1 MLGQNKHN
9 VITQTKD
16 TIEHFNITQ
25 SSPDSS
31 EIYDSLCKLRP
42 DKIGFQNIIKLI
54 KYVEIKASTNLSS
67 HIHYNTF
74 GTGGDDFKTINI
86 STIASIVAS
95 NFVNIY
101 KVGTKAV
108 TSKWGSTDFFG
119 SLTANIHLFPP
130 LIRNKAY
137 YQEGSGYISL
147 GDLGYIYSASLK
159 QARIQLYQD
168 GIPDIYKV
176 IFPASNLTCS
186 LGQVNGV
193 YSSKYIGFFV
203 DSAIELQRNAIILH
217 SYRGVDE
224 LISGQNLVIRV
235 TNQKLSEREIY
246 LPSTVLDSSYDDF
259 IAESA
264 DILNNVSKFIDIL
277 TGNCPRD
284 VITTIA
290 YNAACILNLESE
302 EILIEYFAE
311 KILEYMPFWGTSK
324 AIGQAA

>member
-1 MLGQNKHN
+1 MLAQNKCQ

-16 TIEHFNITQ
+16 AIEHFNITR
-25 SSPDSS
+25 SSADIP
-31 EIYDSLCKLRP
+31 EIYDSLCNLRP
-42 DKIGFQNIIKLI
+42 DKIGAANIIKLI
-54 KYVEIKASTNLSS
+54 KYVEIKASSKLSG

-74 GTGGDDFKTINI
+74 GTGGDNFKTINI
-86 STIASIVAS
+86 STMASIVAS

-108 TSKWGSTDFFG
+108 TSKWGSTDFFD
-119 SLTANIHLFPP
+119 SLTANLHLFPP
-130 LIRNKAY
+130 LLRNQAY
-137 YQEGSGYISL
+137 YQKGSGYISL
-147 GDLGYIYSASLK
+147 GELGYSYSAPLK

-203 DSAIELQRNAIILH
+203 DATTALQRNAVIVH

-224 LISGQNLVIRV
+224 LISGRNIIIRII
-235 TNQKLSEREIY
+235 NQKLSEREIY
-246 LPSTVLDSSYDDF
+246 LPSTVLDLCYDDF
-259 IAESA
+259 ISESA
-264 DILNNVSKFIDIL
+264 DVSTNVRKFIDIL
-277 TGNCPRD
+277 TGNCPRE

-302 EILIEYFAE
+302 EVLIEYFAE
-311 KILEYMPFWGTSK
+311 KILEYMHLCGEST
-324 AIGQAA
+324 AMAQAL